1 MHPRIAFPNT
11 KKWDLFTRMNEDED
25 EGGKHEKMQKGT
37 ITLTKLLLIK
47 ISDDLAVKEIIT
59 DHQAI
64 RREMH

>member
-1 MHPRIAFPNT
+1 M
-11 KKWDLFTRMNEDED
+11 DEDED

-64 RREMH
+64 RREMHWNSSPPADRYCPKMLII

>member
-1 MHPRIAFPNT
+1 M
-11 KKWDLFTRMNEDED
+11 DEDED

>member
-1 MHPRIAFPNT
+1 
-11 KKWDLFTRMNEDED
+11 
-25 EGGKHEKMQKGT
+25 MQKGT